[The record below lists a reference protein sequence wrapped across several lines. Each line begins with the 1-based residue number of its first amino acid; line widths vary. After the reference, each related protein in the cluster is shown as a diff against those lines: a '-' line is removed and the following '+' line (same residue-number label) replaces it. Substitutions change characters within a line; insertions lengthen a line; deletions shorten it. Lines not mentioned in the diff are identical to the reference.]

1 MLKNQPIKFRGKVRK
16 KAREIANEFNRQYTT
31 VREHKTDKQTRR
43 VRRKIL
49 KHKLGTHQPFTQDHD
64 QYAVKV
70 DGTGRVTLRNRK
82 FLRLLKQIPKYPPSS
97 SPPASVSVTPTL
109 PTHEPE
115 TGETQETLQGTTFP
129 PTCTPSV
136 VPDQLCDP
144 GTYHTFPSTPAHT
157 ASHPTSPV
165 QSVTRPTS
173 TSASPNIP
181 TPVVDT
187 VPASPAP
194 VTRPQRTR
202 RPNTLF
208 NPETWDLSGLEGD
221 SPLTRRQVSDLFLL
235 IAQKIDKGL

>member
-1 MLKNQPIKFRGKVRK
+1 MAKRHVLHHEAWSEHTKKLAGLQQGDKVFIQNQVGPNPRK
-16 KAREIANEFNRQYTT
+16 WERTGT
-31 VREHKTDKQTRR
+31 VVECK
-43 VRRKIL
+43 
-49 KHKLGTHQPFTQDHD
+49 DHD

-208 NPETWDLSGLEGD
+208 NPETWDLSGLEED
-221 SPLTRRQVSDLFLL
+221 SFLTRRQVSDLFLL

>member
-1 MLKNQPIKFRGKVRK
+1 MAKRHVLHHEAWSEHTKKLAGLQKGDKVFIQNQVGPNPK
-16 KAREIANEFNRQYTT
+16 KWERTGT
-31 VREHKTDKQTRR
+31 VVECK
-43 VRRKIL
+43 
-49 KHKLGTHQPFTQDHD
+49 DHD

-82 FLRLLKQIPKYPPSS
+82 FLRLLKQIPKSSSSS

-208 NPETWDLSGLEGD
+208 NPETWDLSGLEED
-221 SPLTRRQVSDLFLL
+221 SFLTRRQVSDLFLL
-235 IAQKIDKGL
+235 IARKLDKGL